1 MKKRNL
7 LAVLAL
13 LAILISFSGC
23 LGPRNSSKNQQP
35 SELPGLV
42 ITNAQTDFNSVDSG
56 ETMDFAVSFENR
68 GDSTAKD
75 IDGVLIRRGS
85 FTINPIYVNATA
97 DIEPPIQD
105 VFGGDEFTW
114 EITAPNITQ
123 DRTEE
128 LQARVYYNYSTQG
141 FATIHF
147 VPRDIIRE
155 KGQAAFPIDSS
166 SSNGPL
172 NIEIVANQPVIL
184 RNSPSEATV
193 RITVIVN
200 NNWNG
205 RIESSATPHG
215 HSISSSNKKG
225 DCTGALDCIDS
236 LNISGFGATCNV
248 KQPDGSFAPLS
259 ISETGVRMVQ
269 GQQARKTYA
278 LTFKIND
285 PNAETSCQIRAEA
298 TYRYRVDSSVIP
310 ITIKA
315 PI

>member
-1 MKKRNL
+1 MNKRNL
-7 LAVLAL
+7 LLTLAL

-23 LGPRNSSKNQQP
+23 LGPRNSSKNQQQGA
-35 SELPGLV
+35 LPGLV
-42 ITNAQTDFNSVDSG
+42 ITNAQTDFDTIDSG
-56 ETMDFAVSFENR
+56 ETMDFAVAFENR
-68 GDSTAKD
+68 GDATAKD
-75 IDGVLIRRGS
+75 IKGILIRKGS
-85 FTINPIYVNATA
+85 FTVNPIYTNATS

-114 EITAPNITQ
+114 EITAPPVSQ

-128 LQARVYYNYSTQG
+128 VQARIYYNYSTQG

-172 NIEIVANQPVIL
+172 SIDIVANQPVIL

-193 RITVIVN
+193 RLTVIIN

-205 RIESSATPHG
+205 RVESSN
-215 HSISSSNKKG
+215 SISSSNKEG
-225 DCTGALDCIDS
+225 DCTNALDCIDS
-236 LNISGFGATCNV
+236 LEIKGFGATCSVSDSDFQDANGNLYHND
-248 KQPDGSFAPLS
+248 P
-259 ISETGVRMVQ
+259 GVRMVQ
-269 GQQARKTYA
+269 GQQARKTYS

-285 PNAETSCQIRAEA
+285 PNAETSCQIMAKA
-298 TYRYRVDSSVIP
+298 IYRYRVDSSVIP
-310 ITIKA
+310 ITVKA